1 MANNENTNL
10 NNLGDNIPRRRPSIT
25 TYDLNNDSKT
35 QTVDSGRM
43 PNITT
48 DTVTGSNS
56 TDIKEIDIN
65 KLFPKKPEP
74 QTVPEDDP
82 FAMLD
87 AAVEREKKSISKRI
101 DDVIDMQNKE
111 IEEKEANEEFAD
123 VDKMIDGESNSNNDI
138 TFESND
144 ESTDVNDSDDEYKY
158 TPINNTDNINR
169 VFNDNIITEPNNTE
183 LPENDIDISALNT
196 NNADTDTTNKV
207 EDNDIPEKHT
217 DFLEM
222 KQNKKLEANILD
234 GVDNDSL
241 FDDDEDEPAE
251 ETDDNEVFE
260 NLKQEVKKKL
270 APTSTNKDLSKFI
283 ISKKGIS
290 AEKINN
296 IISRRNVSEAD
307 WVLYGAEKPISVTA
321 LSGPEILK
329 LNPQNSS
336 RNRLNTFKDIY
347 RIIYDHI
354 IDDTKPNYETWLK
367 TTRFSDLQH
376 IYFAL
381 YMATFNGSN
390 FITFQC
396 PHCKN
401 MFIKDIDF
409 MDMVSYK
416 DDNVKAKVEAI
427 RKMDTNTPSKDMT
440 SVDLIQISRDYAF
453 AIRQPSIWNVVI
465 EVASLSD
472 NFLEKYAS
480 IIDLISYIDMIYFID
495 DANNT
500 LVPIN
505 AKPVPNDIA
514 KTSARRIAAFY
525 NIINNLDS
533 DNFYTLRSKI
543 NEYDDNSNA
552 ITYKIPGVSCPE
564 CARDIPE
571 NTEITPENMLFTR
584 HQLAAIRNM

>member
-48 DTVTGSNS
+48 GTVTGSNS

-169 VFNDNIITEPNNTE
+169 VFNDNTITEPDNTE

-251 ETDDNEVFE
+251 ETDANEVFE

-270 APTSTNKDLSKFI
+270 APTSTNKDLSKLI
-283 ISKKGIS
+283 I
-290 AEKINN
+290 
-296 IISRRNVSEAD
+296 
-307 WVLYGAEKPISVTA
+307 L
-321 LSGPEILK
+321 
-329 LNPQNSS
+329 
-336 RNRLNTFKDIY
+336 
-347 RIIYDHI
+347 
-354 IDDTKPNYETWLK
+354 
-367 TTRFSDLQH
+367 
-376 IYFAL
+376 
-381 YMATFNGSN
+381 
-390 FITFQC
+390 
-396 PHCKN
+396 
-401 MFIKDIDF
+401 
-409 MDMVSYK
+409 
-416 DDNVKAKVEAI
+416 
-427 RKMDTNTPSKDMT
+427 
-440 SVDLIQISRDYAF
+440 
-453 AIRQPSIWNVVI
+453 
-465 EVASLSD
+465 
-472 NFLEKYAS
+472 
-480 IIDLISYIDMIYFID
+480 
-495 DANNT
+495 
-500 LVPIN
+500 
-505 AKPVPNDIA
+505 
-514 KTSARRIAAFY
+514 
-525 NIINNLDS
+525 
-533 DNFYTLRSKI
+533 
-543 NEYDDNSNA
+543 
-552 ITYKIPGVSCPE
+552 
-564 CARDIPE
+564 
-571 NTEITPENMLFTR
+571 
-584 HQLAAIRNM
+584 